1 MTVWGMDVAI
11 IITML
16 AIAIPVGG
24 TPTLGS
30 HTVRSPLKKL
40 PYKHSSVNHEWGMDT
55 MFVYGHG
62 GMGMGGCRG
71 GGGCMGPLFVMWDPY
86 LGTPVWIPCPWVFF

>member
-55 MFVYGHG
+55 MFVYGHEC
-62 GMGMGGCRG
+62 MGMGG
-71 GGGCMGPLFVMWDPY
+71 V
-86 LGTPVWIPCPWVFF
+86 